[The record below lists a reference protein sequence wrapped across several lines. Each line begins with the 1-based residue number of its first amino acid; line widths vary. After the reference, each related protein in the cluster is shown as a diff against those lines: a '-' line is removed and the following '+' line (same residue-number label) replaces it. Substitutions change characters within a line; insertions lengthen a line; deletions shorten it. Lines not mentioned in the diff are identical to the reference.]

1 MNHPSQ
7 RNTSCR
13 NTIRNTSQ
21 CTPST
26 VATQGS
32 EALGMSRTRMAS
44 WVPPM
49 MRITSSATTIQ
60 NACI

>member
-1 MNHPSQ
+1 M
-7 RNTSCR
+7 
-13 NTIRNTSQ
+13 RNTSQ

-26 VATQGS
+26 IATQGR
-32 EALGMSRTRMAS
+32 EALGMSSTRMAS

-49 MRITSSATTIQ
+49 MRTTSSATTIQ